1 MTKKFGLGGFSLVE
15 LLAAIALVSII
26 LAIIFP
32 QFASIVRYSA
42 STRKAVKTQSDVFSD
57 LEQMFKEISSAGF
70 GLPVTNAN
78 LSESV
83 CVRAGNSAVVIDG
96 KSLTVRSA
104 GLGNKTGAG
113 RWGVVDESVSVLM
126 SVSNVLPPPD
136 GSYVM
141 VIDTVD
147 ASLRK
152 LAIFKVVNS
161 SGTLQLQTVKKYA
174 PDDVIKHKIAY
185 WIPTYSNSNICEC
198 YETTFYLD
206 SYSSSNKPSMCAEG
220 TSVLKRDQDPPDGGG
235 TSPVLDCVKEL
246 EFRVGCV
253 DSNGKI
259 TWSTSCGPSQK
270 LKMVRLGMVVQS
282 GVREKEEVFPYS
294 NLSLF
299 GDLGSGSVIVTLER
313 EERHY
318 RWITAEKIISLP
330 NVE

>member
-1 MTKKFGLGGFSLVE
+1 
-15 LLAAIALVSII
+15 
-26 LAIIFP
+26 
-32 QFASIVRYSA
+32 
-42 STRKAVKTQSDVFSD
+42 
-57 LEQMFKEISSAGF
+57 
-70 GLPVTNAN
+70 
-78 LSESV
+78 
-83 CVRAGNSAVVIDG
+83 
-96 KSLTVRSA
+96 
-104 GLGNKTGAG
+104 
-113 RWGVVDESVSVLM
+113 
-126 SVSNVLPPPD
+126 
-136 GSYVM
+136 
-141 VIDTVD
+141 
-147 ASLRK
+147 

-161 SGTLQLQTVKKYA
+161 SGTLQLRTVKKYA

-185 WIPTYSNSNICEC
+185 WIPTYPNANICEC

-253 DSNGKI
+253 DSNGNI
-259 TWSTSCGPSQK
+259 TWSTSCEPPPK

-282 GVREKEEVFPYS
+282 GVREKEVVFPYS

-299 GDLGSGSVIVTLER
+299 GDLGSGSVIVKLTD

>member
-185 WIPTYSNSNICEC
+185 WIPTDSNSNICEC
-198 YETTFYLD
+198 YETKFYLD
-206 SYSSSNKPSMCAEG
+206 SYSSSDKPSMCAEG
-220 TSVLKRDQDPPDGGG
+220 TSVLKRDQDLPDGGG

-246 EFRVGCV
+246 KFRVGCV
-253 DSNGKI
+253 DSNGNI
-259 TWSTSCGPSQK
+259 TWSTSCKSSQK

-282 GVREKEEVFPYS
+282 GVREKEVVFPS

-299 GDLGSGSVIVTLER
+299 GDLGSGSVIVTLDE